1 MKKIALILL
10 FYVIFLIPKAYAD
23 DKIVAIVNKEII
35 SQSDLNSFS
44 KYIRMQLAEQYQA
57 EALKEKIAE
66 TAPGLLDRL
75 IEDKLIIQEAK
86 KQNIKVDD
94 NRIKA
99 RIDEMKKNYSSD
111 KEFVDSL
118 SSNGLTQ
125 ADIENKIRDQML
137 MFEIVQQKIRNR
149 IRICPREITDFYKEH
164 KDQLDLP
171 VTRKILTM
179 TSDKEDPLK
188 KALKDLKAGMD
199 FQQAADS
206 NGITINDLGQV
217 MPGQLKKEIDQV
229 ISVLGPGEFSDIVKL
244 DGKFYIFKLEELIA
258 AKPRSFEEVKED
270 IYNYIF
276 EEKMQEQMNKWLDE
290 LKAKAFIEKKNS

>member
-99 RIDEMKKNYSSD
+99 RIDEMKKNYSSE

-164 KDQLDLP
+164 KDQLNLP
-171 VTRKILTM
+171 ATRKILAM

-188 KALKDLKAGMD
+188 KALKDLKTGMD

-206 NGITINDLGQV
+206 SGLSINDLGQV

-258 AKPRSFEEVKED
+258 AKSRSFEEVKED